1 LRGKIRKK
9 WGGREMQYIELYEA
23 RVPVIGL
30 GTWDLRGE
38 ICQRAVLSALNLGY
52 RHIDTAQSYA
62 NEEEIGKALQ
72 SSPVPREE
80 IFLTT
85 KVWYTHLRYSEVI
98 QALEESLRKLKTDYV
113 DLYLIHWPSEDVP
126 LEETMSAMIKV
137 KEEGKTRYI
146 GVSNF
151 DVPLLEK
158 ARQISPYPIL
168 TDQVEFH
175 PYYSQRE
182 LLNYCQKNKV
192 ILTAYSPLARRRLSD
207 DLLLQEIGKKYGKT
221 ANQVALRWLIQQE
234 MVVAI
239 PKAASPEHQR
249 ENLDIFDFELTPE
262 EMEKISRLD
271 RREKVAS
278 RI

>member
-1 LRGKIRKK
+1 MR
-9 WGGREMQYIELYEA
+9 YIDLHGV

-38 ICQRAVLSALNLGY
+38 TCERAVLSALNLGY

-72 SSPVPREE
+72 SSSVPRED

-85 KVWYTHLRYSEVI
+85 KVWYTHLHYSEVI
-98 QALEESLRKLKTDYV
+98 QVLEESLRKLKTGYV

-126 LEETMSAMIKV
+126 LEETMSAMVKV

-175 PYYSQRE
+175 PYYSQKE

-192 ILTAYSPLARRRLSD
+192 ILTAYSPLARRRLRG

-221 ANQVALRWLIQQE
+221 ANQIALRWLIQQE
-234 MVVAI
+234 IVAAI
-239 PKAASPEHQR
+239 PKAANPEHQK

>member
-1 LRGKIRKK
+1 
-9 WGGREMQYIELYEA
+9 MQYIDLYGA

-38 ICQRAVLSALNLGY
+38 TCERAVLSALNLGY

-62 NEEEIGKALQ
+62 NEEEIGRALQ
-72 SSPVPREE
+72 NSSVPRED

-98 QALEESLRKLKTDYV
+98 QTLEESLRKLKTDYV

-126 LEETMSAMIKV
+126 LEETMNAMIEV
-137 KEEGKTRYI
+137 KEAGKTRYI

-151 DVPLLEK
+151 DIPLLEK
-158 ARQISPYPIL
+158 ARQISPYPVL

-175 PYYSQRE
+175 PYYSQKE
-182 LLNYCQKNKV
+182 LLSYCQKNKV
-192 ILTAYSPLARRRLSD
+192 ILTAYSPLARRRLSG

-234 MVVAI
+234 MVAAI
-239 PKAASPEHQR
+239 PKAANPEHQK

-278 RI
+278 RT